1 MPKFIATYD
10 KDTSSFRLR
19 RREVR
24 PVHTDFRTRED
35 GEEHIIEGYFAVFNS
50 IYEIAPGMTE
60 SVAPGAFSRSLSNDV
75 RALTNHDTTL
85 VLGRTKAHTLELR
98 EDEHGLWGRIV
109 INPNDGD
116 AMNLY
121 ERVKRGDVDQCSF
134 GFEIVGE
141 ETDFRDD
148 GSVHWTITDVNLHE
162 VSCCTFPA
170 YEATNISARSA
181 ERDDVK
187 RREIEAWKE
196 KNLRRITHGTES
208 PASKEED

>member
-1 MPKFIATYD
+1 MPNPNEN
-10 KDTSSFRLR
+10 RLQ

-24 PVHTDFRTRED
+24 PCRTDFQTREED
-35 GEEHIIEGYFAVFNS
+35 GTPIIEGYFSVFNS

-60 SVAPGAFSRSLSNDV
+60 SVAPGAFSRSLGGDI

-98 EDEHGLWGRIV
+98 EDAHGLWGRIA

-134 GFEIVGE
+134 GFEIVSE

-148 GSVHWTITDVNLHE
+148 GSIHWTIQDVNLYE

-170 YEATNISARSA
+170 YQETNIAARCS
-181 ERDDVK
+181 ERNDVR
-187 RREIEAWKE
+187 RRELEAWKT
-196 KNLRRITHGTES
+196 NLKRRLRDGSES
-208 PASKEED
+208 PASEEEAG